1 MKTFVID
8 TSVLL
13 YHEDSIHAFPE
24 STLVIP
30 IEVLEEID
38 SKKTRMDS
46 VGNAA
51 RYVNRFLDDIRS
63 HGNLQD
69 GIKLENEQIIKVV
82 LDGKRCLEGLDNP
95 LPDTVDN
102 RVIAIAKKISLESEE
117 VSLLSRDIC
126 MRVKCDSIGV
136 PAENYTKEK
145 AIIKRRGAYS
155 GVSVLDVDS
164 RTIDDFYSNGK
175 IEIEDLELQPNECI
189 VLKGGTK
196 QSALAV
202 HKSDGIIR
210 KLVYAGASGFN
221 VQGIF
226 PRSKEQVFS
235 FELLLDPEISLIT
248 LTGKAGCGKTL
259 MSIAA
264 AVSMLAEGR
273 CEKIIIT
280 RPVQSMSKDIGFL
293 PGTKFEKMEPWIQP
307 ILDNLS
313 ILFKNGK
320 DYISLMMEKGEIEI
334 EALTY
339 IRGRSIP
346 NAIFIL
352 DEAQNIT
359 HQEAKAVL
367 TRMGEGSK
375 LIMLG
380 DLEQIDAPH
389 LDSANSGLSSIVEKF
404 KDFELSGHIT
414 LLKGERSA
422 LATHAAKIL

>member
-1 MKTFVID
+1 MFN
-8 TSVLL
+8 S
-13 YHEDSIHAFPE
+13 
-24 STLVIP
+24 
-30 IEVLEEID
+30 
-38 SKKTRMDS
+38 DS
-46 VGNAA
+46 V
-51 RYVNRFLDDIRS
+51 
-63 HGNLQD
+63 
-69 GIKLENEQIIKVV
+69 
-82 LDGKRCLEGLDNP
+82 
-95 LPDTVDN
+95 
-102 RVIAIAKKISLESEE
+102 VI
-117 VSLLSRDIC
+117 
-126 MRVKCDSIGV
+126 
-136 PAENYTKEK
+136 
-145 AIIKRRGAYS
+145 
-155 GVSVLDVDS
+155 
-164 RTIDDFYSNGK
+164 
-175 IEIEDLELQPNECI
+175 
-189 VLKGGTK
+189 
-196 QSALAV
+196 
-202 HKSDGIIR
+202 
-210 KLVYAGASGFN
+210 FN

-235 FELLLDPEISLIT
+235 FELLLDPDVSLIT

-259 MSIAA
+259 MSIAS
-264 AVSMLAEGR
+264 AVSMLAAGK

-320 DYISLMMEKGEIEI
+320 DYVSLMMEKGDIEI

-404 KDFELSGHIT
+404 KDFELAAHVT
-414 LLKGERSA
+414 LLRGERSRV
-422 LATHAAKIL
+422 ATFAAENL